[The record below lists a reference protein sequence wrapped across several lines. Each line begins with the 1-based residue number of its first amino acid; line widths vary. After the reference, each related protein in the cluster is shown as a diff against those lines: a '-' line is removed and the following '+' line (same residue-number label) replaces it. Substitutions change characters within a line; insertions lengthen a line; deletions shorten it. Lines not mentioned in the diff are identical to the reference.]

1 MSPQSTH
8 ASMTS
13 NVLES
18 SHLHE
23 SSICISG
30 TLYAIPVSAMTQT
43 SGSFVEGIVDTYR
56 EPLAGQG
63 DKLPGEAIYR
73 NEFTILVVDDDASF
87 LHLVSSV
94 LRKHGFTVLNASSGV
109 KGLNMLTY
117 APGDIRLVLLDYSMP
132 TLNGEET
139 LRHLR
144 KLNPSI
150 KVIAVTSSDSNQVP
164 ASFRDGV
171 DKFLK
176 KPLDAKDLI
185 ATIDSLVGCQ
195 PQK

>member
-1 MSPQSTH
+1 MFVLRLMPYDLDIC
-8 ASMTS
+8 ASLQYLFLAHDMQY
-13 NVLES
+13 
-18 SHLHE
+18 
-23 SSICISG
+23 
-30 TLYAIPVSAMTQT
+30 LYVMTQMT
-43 SGSFVEGIVDTYR
+43 GSFVEGMVDTYR
-56 EPLAGQG
+56 QPLTGQNA
-63 DKLPGEAIYR
+63 KPPGEPIYR

-94 LRKHGFTVLNASSGV
+94 LRKHGFNVLNASSGV
-109 KGLNMLTY
+109 KGLNMFTY

-139 LRHLR
+139 LHHLR

-150 KVIAVTSSDSNQVP
+150 KVVAVTSSDSNQVA

-176 KPLDAKDLI
+176 KPLDAKELI
-185 ATIDSLVGCQ
+185 ATIDSLVGSR

>member
-1 MSPQSTH
+1 
-8 ASMTS
+8 
-13 NVLES
+13 
-18 SHLHE
+18 
-23 SSICISG
+23 
-30 TLYAIPVSAMTQT
+30 MTQT
-43 SGSFVEGIVDTYR
+43 SESFVEGMVDTYR
-56 EPLAGQG
+56 QPLTGQNATLPSEP
-63 DKLPGEAIYR
+63 IYR

-94 LRKHGFTVLNASSGV
+94 LRKHGFNVLNASSGV
-109 KGLNMLTY
+109 KGLNMFTY

-139 LRHLR
+139 LHHLR

-150 KVIAVTSSDSNQVP
+150 KVVAVTSSDSNQVA

-171 DKFLK
+171 DKFLT
-176 KPLDAKDLI
+176 KPLDAKELI
-185 ATIDSLVGCQ
+185 ATIDSLAGSR

>member
-1 MSPQSTH
+1 MQSQD
-8 ASMTS
+8 
-13 NVLES
+13 
-18 SHLHE
+18 
-23 SSICISG
+23 
-30 TLYAIPVSAMTQT
+30 AMTQI
-43 SGSFVEGIVDTYR
+43 SESFVEGIVDTYR
-56 EPLAGQG
+56 QPFTGQ
-63 DKLPGEAIYR
+63 DTKPPGQVLYR
-73 NEFTILVVDDDASF
+73 NEFTILIVDDDASF

-117 APGDIRLVLLDYSMP
+117 SPADIRVVLLDYTMP
-132 TLNGEET
+132 HLNGDET
-139 LRHLR
+139 LQHLR

-150 KVIAVTSSDSNQVP
+150 KVVAVTASDPNLVA

-176 KPLDAKDLI
+176 KPLDATELT

>member
-1 MSPQSTH
+1 MQSQD
-8 ASMTS
+8 
-13 NVLES
+13 V
-18 SHLHE
+18 
-23 SSICISG
+23 
-30 TLYAIPVSAMTQT
+30 MTQA
-43 SGSFVEGIVDTYR
+43 SESFVEGMVDTYR
-56 EPLAGQG
+56 RASTEQDTKPPGQA
-63 DKLPGEAIYR
+63 LCR
-73 NEFTILVVDDDASF
+73 NEFTILIVDDDASF
-87 LHLVSSV
+87 LHLASSV

-117 APGDIRLVLLDYSMP
+117 SPADIRLVLLDYTMP
-132 TLNGEET
+132 HLNGDET
-139 LRHLR
+139 LKHLR

-150 KVIAVTSSDSNQVP
+150 KVVAVTSSDPNLVA

-176 KPLDAKDLI
+176 KPLDATELI

>member
-1 MSPQSTH
+1 
-8 ASMTS
+8 
-13 NVLES
+13 
-18 SHLHE
+18 
-23 SSICISG
+23 
-30 TLYAIPVSAMTQT
+30 
-43 SGSFVEGIVDTYR
+43 VDTYR
-56 EPLAGQG
+56 QPFVGQ
-63 DKLPGEAIYR
+63 DIKPPGKALYR

-117 APGDIRLVLLDYSMP
+117 SPADIRLVLLDYTMP
-132 TLNGEET
+132 HLNGDET
-139 LRHLR
+139 LKHLR

-150 KVIAVTSSDSNQVP
+150 KVIAVTSSDPKLVA

-171 DKFLK
+171 DKFLT
-176 KPLDAKDLI
+176 KPLDATELT
-185 ATIDSLVGCQ
+185 AMIDSLVGCQ